1 LRALGA
7 SLLFNLTEISRIPG
21 SLGAMFRL
29 IEASSQRNSVARAI
43 CGISDRLSRSEAMN
57 DAGET
62 G

>member
-7 SLLFNLTEISRIPG
+7 SPLFDLIEISRIPG
-21 SLGAMFRL
+21 LLGAMFRL

-43 CGISDRLSRSEAMN
+43 CGISERLSLSEAMN